1 MQNFCGYEFSNM
13 YIDTLRLAKQIF
25 PELNRFKLGKIAEYL
40 GIEVI
45 VAHRALDDVKTL
57 IHVFNEMLKRIEKEN
72 ISTWKEFEEKWKI
85 DEVDEDAYKKYPMYN
100 ATILVTKQIGI
111 KNLYKLISYSHVNH
125 YYMKPRILKSIYE
138 ENSEGLIIGSR
149 KQFTVNYIGR
159 LKIGKTDEELE
170 EIAESYDFLEVQPPE
185 NDEYKIELRNI

>member
-1 MQNFCGYEFSNM
+1 MQNFYGYEFSNM

-72 ISTWKEFEEKWKI
+72 ISTWKEFEEKWK
-85 DEVDEDAYKKYPMYN
+85 VDDDAYKKYPMYN

-149 KQFTVNYIGR
+149 KQLTENYTER
-159 LKIGKTDEELE
+159 LKTGKTDEELE
-170 EIAESYDFLEVQPPE
+170 EIAETYDFLEVQPPE

>member
-72 ISTWKEFEEKWKI
+72 ISTWKEFEEKWK
-85 DEVDEDAYKKYPMYN
+85 VDEDAYKKYPMYN

-149 KQFTVNYIGR
+149 KQLTENYTER
-159 LKIGKTDEELE
+159 LKTGKTDEELE
-170 EIAESYDFLEVQPPE
+170 EIAETYDFLEVQPPE

>member
-1 MQNFCGYEFSNM
+1 M

-72 ISTWKEFEEKWKI
+72 ISTWKEFAHRALDDVKTLIKVFEDMIKRISAKGIIKWNEFDEKWADNK
-85 DEVDEDAYKKYPMYN
+85 DAYKKYPTAN

-125 YYMKPRILKSIYE
+125 YYMKPRILKSIYK

-149 KQFTVNYIGR
+149 K
-159 LKIGKTDEELE
+159 
-170 EIAESYDFLEVQPPE
+170 
-185 NDEYKIELRNI
+185 

>member
-72 ISTWKEFEEKWKI
+72 ISTWKEFEEKWK
-85 DEVDEDAYKKYPMYN
+85 VDEDAYKKYPMYN

-138 ENSEGLIIGSR
+138 ANSEGLIIGSR
-149 KQFTVNYIGR
+149 KQLTVNYIGR

>member
-85 DEVDEDAYKKYPMYN
+85 DDDAYKKYPMYN

-149 KQFTVNYIGR
+149 KQFTENYTGQ

>member
-25 PELNRFKLGKIAEYL
+25 PELNRFKLRKIAEYL

-85 DEVDEDAYKKYPMYN
+85 DEDAYKKYPMYN

-159 LKIGKTDEELE
+159 LKTGKTDEELE
-170 EIAESYDFLEVQPPE
+170 EIAETYDFLEVQPPE

>member
-1 MQNFCGYEFSNM
+1 MQNSYGYEFSNM

-85 DEVDEDAYKKYPMYN
+85 DEDAYKKYPMYN

-159 LKIGKTDEELE
+159 LKTGKTDEELE

>member
-25 PELNRFKLGKIAEYL
+25 PELNRFKIVKIAEYL

-85 DEVDEDAYKKYPMYN
+85 DEDAYKKYPMYN

-159 LKIGKTDEELE
+159 LKTGKTDEELE

>member
-72 ISTWKEFEEKWKI
+72 ISTWKEFEEKWK
-85 DEVDEDAYKKYPMYN
+85 VDDDAYKKYPLYN

-138 ENSEGLIIGSR
+138 ANSEGLIIGSR
-149 KQFTVNYIGR
+149 KQLTENYTGR
-159 LKIGKTDEELE
+159 LKTGKTDEELE
-170 EIAESYDFLEVQPPE
+170 EIAETYDFLEVQPPE

>member
-57 IHVFNEMLKRIEKEN
+57 INVFNEMLKRIEKEN
-72 ISTWKEFEEKWKI
+72 ISTWKEFEEKWK
-85 DEVDEDAYKKYPMYN
+85 VDEDAYKKYPMYN

-149 KQFTVNYIGR
+149 KQFTVNYIER
-159 LKIGKTDEELE
+159 LKTGKTDEELE

>member
-72 ISTWKEFEEKWKI
+72 ISTWKEFEEKWK
-85 DEVDEDAYKKYPMYN
+85 VDEDAYKKYPMYN

-159 LKIGKTDEELE
+159 LKTGKTDEELE

-185 NDEYKIELRNI
+185 NDEYKIEVRNI

>member
-1 MQNFCGYEFSNM
+1 MQNFYGYEFSNM

-85 DEVDEDAYKKYPMYN
+85 DEDAYKKYPMYN

-149 KQFTVNYIGR
+149 KQLTENYIGR
-159 LKIGKTDEELE
+159 LKTGKTDEELE

>member
-72 ISTWKEFEEKWKI
+72 ISTWKEFEEKWK
-85 DEVDEDAYKKYPMYN
+85 VDDDAYKKYPMYN

-149 KQFTVNYIGR
+149 KQLTENYTER
-159 LKIGKTDEELE
+159 LKTGKTDEELE
-170 EIAESYDFLEVQPPE
+170 EIAETYDFLEVQPPE

>member
-72 ISTWKEFEEKWKI
+72 IFTWKEFEEKWK
-85 DEVDEDAYKKYPMYN
+85 VDEDAYKKYPMYN

-159 LKIGKTDEELE
+159 LKTGKTDEELE

>member
-57 IHVFNEMLKRIEKEN
+57 IHVLNEMLKRIEKEN
-72 ISTWKEFEEKWKI
+72 ISTWKEFEEKWK
-85 DEVDEDAYKKYPMYN
+85 VDDDAYKKYPMYN

-149 KQFTVNYIGR
+149 KQLTENYIGR
-159 LKIGKTDEELE
+159 LKTGKTDEELE

>member
-72 ISTWKEFEEKWKI
+72 ISTWKEFEEKWK
-85 DEVDEDAYKKYPMYN
+85 VDEDAYKKYPMYN

-149 KQFTVNYIGR
+149 KQFTVNYIGQ
-159 LKIGKTDEELE
+159 LKTGKTDEELE

>member
-72 ISTWKEFEEKWKI
+72 ISTWKEFEEKWK
-85 DEVDEDAYKKYPMYN
+85 VDEDAYKKYPMYN

-149 KQFTVNYIGR
+149 KQLTVNYLGQ

-170 EIAESYDFLEVQPPE
+170 EIAETYDFLEVQPPE

>member
-72 ISTWKEFEEKWKI
+72 ISTWKEFEEKWK
-85 DEVDEDAYKKYPMYN
+85 VDEDAYKKYPMYN

-149 KQFTVNYIGR
+149 KQFTVNYIGQ

-170 EIAESYDFLEVQPPE
+170 EIAESYDFLEVQSPE

>member
-1 MQNFCGYEFSNM
+1 M

-72 ISTWKEFEEKWKI
+72 ISTWKEFEEKWK
-85 DEVDEDAYKKYPMYN
+85 VDEDAYKKYPMYN

-125 YYMKPRILKSIYE
+125 Y
-138 ENSEGLIIGSR
+138 
-149 KQFTVNYIGR
+149 
-159 LKIGKTDEELE
+159 
-170 EIAESYDFLEVQPPE
+170 
-185 NDEYKIELRNI
+185 

>member
-57 IHVFNEMLKRIEKEN
+57 IHVFDEMLKRIEKEN
-72 ISTWKEFEEKWKI
+72 ISTWKEFEEKWK
-85 DEVDEDAYKKYPMYN
+85 VDEDAYKKYPMYN

-111 KNLYKLISYSHVNH
+111 KKLYKLISYSHVNH

-149 KQFTVNYIGR
+149 KQFTVNYTGR

>member
-1 MQNFCGYEFSNM
+1 MQNFYGYEFSNM

-57 IHVFNEMLKRIEKEN
+57 IHVFNEMIKRIEKEN

-85 DEVDEDAYKKYPMYN
+85 DEDAYKKYPMYN

-149 KQFTVNYIGR
+149 KQLTENYTGR
-159 LKIGKTDEELE
+159 LKTGKTDEELE

>member
-57 IHVFNEMLKRIEKEN
+57 IHVFNAMLKRIEKEN
-72 ISTWKEFEEKWKI
+72 ISTWKEFEEKWK
-85 DEVDEDAYKKYPMYN
+85 VDEDAYKKYPMYN

-159 LKIGKTDEELE
+159 LKTGKTDEELE

>member
-72 ISTWKEFEEKWKI
+72 ISTWKEFDEKWK
-85 DEVDEDAYKKYPMYN
+85 VDEDAYKKYPMYN

-111 KNLYKLISYSHVNH
+111 KSLYKLISYSHVNH

-159 LKIGKTDEELE
+159 LKTGKTDEELE

>member
-1 MQNFCGYEFSNM
+1 M

-72 ISTWKEFEEKWKI
+72 ISTWKEFEEKWK
-85 DEVDEDAYKKYPMYN
+85 VDEDAYKKYPMYN

-111 KNLYKLISYSHVNH
+111 KNIYNLI
-125 YYMKPRILKSIYE
+125 
-138 ENSEGLIIGSR
+138 
-149 KQFTVNYIGR
+149 
-159 LKIGKTDEELE
+159 
-170 EIAESYDFLEVQPPE
+170 
-185 NDEYKIELRNI
+185 